1 VQAPSH
7 CLVGG
12 CHLPTRSALAVP
24 PGFDGLLRAMGR
36 RLVASCSRPW
46 GSRRF
51 RAILTGPGTPD
62 AAGRSPLPSRARAGQ
77 RLAPV
82 AAARCPRTPG
92 ISSVRTPALPRGAPP
107 FGGFPSLAAVPPRA
121 RCRDTVH
128 PWPLPPRRSSP
139 SLPQL
144 RRIRR
149 CRGAGFSL
157 ASSTSRPCSARESV
171 APMNVAAQLRPILP
185 WAWSSCQMPEV
196 TATGPHRGGAPA
208 ATGRHMRLG
217 LPCCLR
223 LRWTSRPWLLPPKR
237 SLLQPC
243 P

>member
-1 VQAPSH
+1 MGFTTFQSGPDR
-7 CLVGG
+7 
-12 CHLPTRSALAVP
+12 TRHA
-24 PGFDGLLRAMGR
+24 
-36 RLVASCSRPW
+36 
-46 GSRRF
+46 
-51 RAILTGPGTPD
+51 D
-62 AAGRSPLPSRARAGQ
+62 AAGRSPLPSSARAGQ

-107 FGGFPSLAAVPPRA
+107 FEGFPSLAAVPPRA
-121 RCRDTVH
+121 WCRDTVH
-128 PWPLPPRRSSP
+128 PWSLPPRRSSP

-196 TATGPHRGGAPA
+196 TATGPHRSGAPA
-208 ATGRHMRLG
+208 AAGRHTQLG
-217 LPCCLR
+217 FPRCLR
-223 LRWTSRPWLLPPKR
+223 LWRTSRPGFSLRRGVRFDRAPDR
-237 SLLQPC
+237 SQGTTHARSRPRRAES
-243 P
+243 